1 MKTYFSGK
9 RALPLKT
16 KGKLKERYNFVSV
29 NVQFSSWMLDVVQV
43 AMEEAQRLNANVLYV
58 DQDVQVSLL
67 SSTKA
72 FCSKLHNLNKFV

>member
-1 MKTYFSGK
+1 MKIYFSRK

-16 KGKLKERYNFVSV
+16 KGKLKERYNNVSV

-67 SSTKA
+67 SSAKG
-72 FCSKLHNLNKFV
+72 FCNKLRYLNIIV

>member
-1 MKTYFSGK
+1 
-9 RALPLKT
+9 
-16 KGKLKERYNFVSV
+16 
-29 NVQFSSWMLDVVQV
+29 MLDVVQV

-72 FCSKLHNLNKFV
+72 FFSKLHNLNKFV

>member
-1 MKTYFSGK
+1 
-9 RALPLKT
+9 
-16 KGKLKERYNFVSV
+16 
-29 NVQFSSWMLDVVQV
+29 MLDVVQV